1 MRIHPGAKLEKE
13 SYNGGFVIRVLAS
26 LMTVIFLCSA
36 SFWSCSRD
44 KEKESK
50 KGAIE
55 KMTEKAGKDI
65 ADRLQK
71 PIKQARSVKKKQE
84 EKSKEIEKAL
94 KGQ

>member
-1 MRIHPGAKLEKE
+1 MSRSQNLNKRSFSAGLM
-13 SYNGGFVIRVLAS
+13 NRVLMS
-26 LMTVIFLCSA
+26 LVMVMFLCSV

-44 KEKESK
+44 KNTESK

-71 PIKQARSVKKKQE
+71 PIKEARSVKKKQE
-84 EKSKEIEKAL
+84 ERSKEIEKAINS
-94 KGQ
+94 Q

>member
-1 MRIHPGAKLEKE
+1 
-13 SYNGGFVIRVLAS
+13 
-26 LMTVIFLCSA
+26 
-36 SFWSCSRD
+36 
-44 KEKESK
+44 
-50 KGAIE
+50 
-55 KMTEKAGKDI
+55 MTEKAGKDI